1 MIVTAARIL
10 TCSTKGCIFVAKETA
25 GEEIRVV
32 LNGSK
37 HPAIEI
43 GRSYSVEGIE
53 STYTDRWARTYRQV
67 VAREVLQHSARS
79 LLTPWLTN
87 LPHIGEVRA
96 IRLISAFGEGL
107 IDVLRD
113 PSRIAEL
120 ASIIDPSRPAL
131 GMRLAGSL
139 MSECR
144 VMQQQDSAALA
155 EAKFLLRLQALG
167 VDEYRVAKTVWS
179 LLGSADAESKLLR
192 NPYLLASVVKWPTA
206 DKFGRAV
213 NSATPAA
220 ARDPQSR
227 LLGALDSVWASLL
240 LKGDSAIAPPA
251 LREQLRRRDVDA
263 DAAIAAGVAAEAMRA
278 TDAGNF
284 RAPGAAWIED
294 QLAHHLRRL
303 SEGATL
309 SVGSD
314 DDEISRLALAA
325 QTETGLRLTTE
336 QFDAVIR
343 AIRSPVRIIQGGAG
357 VGKTAVMVVICH
369 IWEQLGGNCL
379 LTALSGKA
387 ALQLSRGASR
397 PGRLRCAVTIARLL
411 RLIEASQRE
420 EGQKDSSNAE
430 APILDAR
437 TLVIV
442 DEASMVDTPLFNQLL
457 AKMPSG
463 SQLLLVGDHG
473 QLPSVGFGRVFHDL
487 VEDGVWVSS
496 LTRVLRQASGSEIP
510 KVAASIRG
518 GNSPKLRTYNGER
531 EGVFVVAPPDRAR
544 KSEWSR
550 IYEEMCTS
558 FGRDH
563 VMAIAGRTSSVEWL
577 NETAAAKRRTETKNP
592 AVLRLGPFAT
602 VAPGDPVV
610 CKRNRYADGLVNGLL
625 GMVESIRPPDSL
637 SVLWDGEEEARV
649 ISAEAAADLGLA
661 YAITC
666 HKSQGSAAQ
675 AVIVL
680 VEGSRLETREWL
692 YTAITRARSLV
703 VLVATESDLSA
714 ASHRR
719 TLRTT
724 GFALRDQRVGALVE
738 PAVACAQ

>member
-10 TCSTKGCIFVAKETA
+10 TCSTKGCIFVAKENA

-37 HPAIEI
+37 HPVIEI

-96 IRLISAFGEGL
+96 SRLISAFGEGL
-107 IDVLRD
+107 IDVLHD

-120 ASIIDPSRPAL
+120 ASVIDPSRPAL
-131 GMRLAGSL
+131 GMRLAGWL

-144 VMQQQDSAALA
+144 AMQQQDSAALA

-167 VDEYRVAKTVWS
+167 VDEYRVAKTVWR
-179 LLGSADAESKLLR
+179 LLGSADAEAKLLR
-192 NPYLLASVVKWPTA
+192 NPYLLASIVKWPSA
-206 DKFGRAV
+206 DRFGRAV
-213 NSATPAA
+213 TSTMPAESIDPN
-220 ARDPQSR
+220 AR
-227 LLGALDSVWASLL
+227 LIGALDSVWASLL
-240 LKGDSAIAPPA
+240 LKGDSAIAPQG
-251 LREQLRRRDVDA
+251 LREQLRRRGVDA
-263 DAAIAAGVAAEAMRA
+263 DAAIAAGLAAQSMGD
-278 TDAGNF
+278 TAGEYF

-294 QLAHHLRRL
+294 QLAHHLRRI
-303 SEGATL
+303 SESATL
-309 SVGSD
+309 GVGVD
-314 DDEISRLALAA
+314 DDVIARLADEA
-325 QTETGLRLTTE
+325 QTETGLRLTDE
-336 QFDAVIR
+336 QLDAVIR

-397 PGRLRCAVTIARLL
+397 PDRTRCAVTIARLL
-411 RLIEASQRE
+411 RLIEASQGE
-420 EGQKDSSNAE
+420 EGRKEASNAE
-430 APILDAR
+430 FPKLDAT
-437 TLVIV
+437 TLLIV

-457 AKMPSG
+457 AKMPNG
-463 SQLLLVGDHG
+463 CQLLLVGDHG

-487 VEDGVWVSS
+487 VEHGVGVST
-496 LTRVLRQASGSEIP
+496 LTMILRQASESEIP
-510 KVAASIRG
+510 GAAAAIRVG
-518 GNSPKLRTYNGER
+518 EAPRLRIFKGER
-531 EGVFVVAPPDRAR
+531 EGVFLSPPPVRAR
-544 KSEWSR
+544 RSEWSR
-550 IYEEMCTS
+550 VYEELSKM
-558 FGRDH
+558 FGREH
-563 VMAIAGRTSSVEWL
+563 VMAIAGTRNSVEWL
-577 NETAAAKRRTETKNP
+577 NEEAAARRRAENGIETS
-592 AVLRLGPFAT
+592 LRLGPFAT

-625 GMVESIRPPDSL
+625 GMVESIRETESL
-637 SVLWDGEEEARV
+637 SVLWDGEDESRV
-649 ISAEAAADLGLA
+649 VSPEAAADIGLA

-680 VEGSRLETREWL
+680 LEGGRLETREWL
-692 YTAITRARSLV
+692 YTAVTRARSLV
-703 VLVATESDLSA
+703 VVVGTDAELLA
-714 ASHRR
+714 ASRRR
-719 TLRTT
+719 TARTT
-724 GFALRDQRVGALVE
+724 GFVVGPYDPGAISC
-738 PAVACAQ
+738 PP